1 MQIGLSVDSQLHSHL
16 VGAAFNEFHSIYPH
30 QNLTLN
36 CLILID
42 ELGRG
47 SVFNETL
54 SVCWAICE
62 SLLSSK
68 AYTLFA
74 THFIELTKLGE
85 VYLNVT
91 NYHFSSSIVE
101 GN

>member
-1 MQIGLSVDSQLHSHL
+1 MQISLGTTL
-16 VGAAFNEFHSIYPH
+16 IYFILLYLQ
-30 QNLTLN
+30 QNLTQN

-47 SVFNETL
+47 SVFNETV

-62 SLLSSK
+62 SLLSSN

-74 THFIELTKLGE
+74 THIIELTNLTK

-91 NYHFSSSIVE
+91 NYHFSSKIVE